1 MHVPICIAHRR
12 HGADQSPGPSPSR
25 PEKERESKSDGQ
37 SPDVQQIGDE
47 GDMEED

>member
-12 HGADQSPGPSPSR
+12 ADQSPGPSPSR
-25 PEKERESKSDGQ
+25 PAKERESKSDGQ
-37 SPDVQQIGDE
+37 SPDAQQIGDE